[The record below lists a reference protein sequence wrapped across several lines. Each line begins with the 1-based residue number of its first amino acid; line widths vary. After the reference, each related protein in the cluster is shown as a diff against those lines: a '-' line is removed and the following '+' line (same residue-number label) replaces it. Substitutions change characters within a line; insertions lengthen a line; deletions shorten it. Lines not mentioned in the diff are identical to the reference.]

1 MKNPIPRLAAIHD
14 LSGLG
19 KVSLMVVIPI
29 LSTMGVQVTPLV
41 TAVLSSN
48 TEYADFKMLDLTEQ
62 MTMFFEHWK
71 NEGIKLDAIYSGF
84 LGSDKQIDIV
94 KEFIDFYKHEL
105 WSWLTLFLGDD
116 GKPYAPMSLK
126 LIEEM
131 KKLICKAN
139 LITQTQQKYVYYSMN
154 HIIVS
159 KYRASKKNGLCVCPN
174 KDLKM

>member
-94 KEFIDFYKHEL
+94 KELIDFYKHE
-105 WSWLTLFLGDD
+105 D
-116 GKPYAPMSLK
+116 Y
-126 LIEEM
+126 
-131 KKLICKAN
+131 
-139 LITQTQQKYVYYSMN
+139 
-154 HIIVS
+154 
-159 KYRASKKNGLCVCPN
+159 
-174 KDLKM
+174 